1 MAIVPGSAAQPA
13 IGVQVLEVW
22 KLALSAGET
31 RDAPVLAALLE
42 TGMVE
47 GVGVSEELLGSQDVV
62 IGDRVPYF
70 DEAAAK
76 AGLEMVE
83 VAKIKELIE
92 QRLRLAS

>member
-1 MAIVPGSAAQPA
+1 
-13 IGVQVLEVW
+13 
-22 KLALSAGET
+22 
-31 RDAPVLAALLE
+31 
-42 TGMVE
+42 MVE
-47 GVGVSEELLGSQDVV
+47 GVDVSEELLGSRDVV

-83 VAKIKELIE
+83 VAKIKDVIE